1 MLTVEMLQFVDKLLD
16 LPADLR
22 LEECKPCGPIGML
35 SGLRSAEGKQALGVI
50 LELTKSLS
58 KLRAEPAQVS

>member
-1 MLTVEMLQFVDKLLD
+1 
-16 LPADLR
+16 
-22 LEECKPCGPIGML
+22 ML
-35 SGLRSAEGKQALGVI
+35 SGLRSDEGKQALGVI